1 MRLIDIST
9 GIRRL
14 AFGSVESVPIL
25 EANKNYIGG
34 GFMLNL
40 HHRFRPREEEVASKV
55 IDGEAII
62 INLANGVYYSMDKV
76 GALVWDRLQAGHTL
90 DDVIL
95 AVTGAYAVSREQA
108 ESNVHEL
115 VQELLQENLVIA
127 SENGGAA
134 PAQTA
139 PVQEKLPYESPK
151 LNIYRD
157 MGDLL
162 ALDPPVPGLGDTPWK
177 EPEESSK

>member
-1 MRLIDIST
+1 
-9 GIRRL
+9 
-14 AFGSVESVPIL
+14 
-25 EANKNYIGG
+25 
-34 GFMLNL
+34 MLNL
-40 HHRFRPREEEVASKV
+40 HHCFRPREEEVASKV

-62 INLANGVYYSMDKV
+62 INLANGVYYSIDKV

-90 DDVIL
+90 DDVIT
-95 AVTGAYAVSREQA
+95 AVTGSYDVPREQA
-108 ESNVHEL
+108 ESNVRDLVQEL
-115 VQELLQENLVIA
+115 VQENLVVA
-127 SENGGAA
+127 TENGAAA
-134 PAQTA
+134 PTEKAMEQ
-139 PVQEKLPYESPK
+139 QEKAPYDIPR

>member
-1 MRLIDIST
+1 
-9 GIRRL
+9 
-14 AFGSVESVPIL
+14 
-25 EANKNYIGG
+25 
-34 GFMLNL
+34 MLNL
-40 HHRFRPREEEVASKV
+40 HHCFRPREEEVASKV

-90 DDVIL
+90 DDVIT
-95 AVTGAYAVSREQA
+95 AVTGSYDVPREQA
-108 ESNVHEL
+108 ESNVRDLVQEL
-115 VQELLQENLVIA
+115 VQENLVVA
-127 SENGGAA
+127 TENGAAA
-134 PAQTA
+134 PLERAIEQ
-139 PVQEKLPYESPK
+139 QEKAPYDIPK

-177 EPEESSK
+177 EPDESSK

>member
-1 MRLIDIST
+1 
-9 GIRRL
+9 
-14 AFGSVESVPIL
+14 
-25 EANKNYIGG
+25 
-34 GFMLNL
+34 MLNL
-40 HHRFRPREEEVASKV
+40 HHCFRPREEEVASKV

-90 DDVIL
+90 DDVIT
-95 AVTGAYAVSREQA
+95 AVTGSYDVPREQA
-108 ESNVHEL
+108 ESNVRGL
-115 VQELLQENLVIA
+115 VEELLQENLVA
-127 SENGGAA
+127 STENGTGHAA
-134 PAQTA
+134 EVKMEQ
-139 PVQEKLPYESPK
+139 QEKAPYELPK

>member
-1 MRLIDIST
+1 
-9 GIRRL
+9 
-14 AFGSVESVPIL
+14 
-25 EANKNYIGG
+25 
-34 GFMLNL
+34 MLNL
-40 HHRFRPREEEVASKV
+40 HHCFRPREEEVASKV

-76 GALVWDRLQAGHTL
+76 GAYVWDLLQAGHTL
-90 DDVIL
+90 E
-95 AVTGAYAVSREQA
+95 AVTSAVTRRYDVAREQA
-108 ESNVHEL
+108 ESNVRDL
-115 VQELLQENLVIA
+115 VQELVEENLVV
-127 SENGGAA
+127 STENGAA
-134 PAQTA
+134 ASTERETEQ
-139 PVQEKLPYESPK
+139 QEKAPYDIPK